1 MEIATD
7 TANALNTIVEEIS
20 KAASLVQDI
29 SVASNEQAT
38 GIAQINQGVSQV
50 SQVIQTNSAT
60 AEQSAAASE
69 ELSSQA
75 EVLKEMVKSSDLKRT
90 QVCRDMGKQTLRL

>member
-1 MEIATD
+1 MRQRDYAAYRGSIHTVEAGMEIATD

-50 SQVIQTNSAT
+50 PGYP
-60 AEQSAAASE
+60 
-69 ELSSQA
+69 
-75 EVLKEMVKSSDLKRT
+75 D
-90 QVCRDMGKQTLRL
+90 